1 MNREDADEA
10 MEACNETDPFN
21 VGRPLMMRWG
31 KNVKN
36 SGRHGA
42 RGDADQST
50 YEAPVYATQPGQNVT
65 RGSDEISIH
74 VDSTPAV
81 IEFQGPD
88 RLGDVSKAAKFDSVL
103 YSKDAIPRSAD
114 RQSTGRLW
122 APPPLDQELSSWE
135 RQRYQGKSTDYRRQQ
150 GQAAESSDCTMEPMT
165 GRQIELARRDRRK
178 GKNSRREAG
187 TKLSLV
193 DRDRFNWLVRKNL
206 TISRDSIC
214 SAMAFCFEKSG
225 AAHEISALLRDT
237 LMEDSPH
244 VTIDMRI
251 ARLYLLSDILFNSQ
265 QPGVRNAFFYRD
277 ALEKMAPDIF
287 TSLGRHGAGQI
298 GRMTMNKLRTAVSA
312 VLGAWTEWSV
322 YNPAFLDELE
332 ARFSGKSPQATA
344 DGDCKKKVVP
354 PSEVAS
360 TEKES
365 SIKSK
370 AEAVIM
376 KARGTWTE
384 VGEQDGDTSMN
395 SEEMEDDHIHDL
407 QDPYDEDLDG
417 SPLDDFVLPGHG

>member
-1 MNREDADEA
+1 
-10 MEACNETDPFN
+10 
-21 VGRPLMMRWG
+21 
-31 KNVKN
+31 
-36 SGRHGA
+36 
-42 RGDADQST
+42 
-50 YEAPVYATQPGQNVT
+50 
-65 RGSDEISIH
+65 
-74 VDSTPAV
+74 
-81 IEFQGPD
+81 
-88 RLGDVSKAAKFDSVL
+88 
-103 YSKDAIPRSAD
+103 
-114 RQSTGRLW
+114 
-122 APPPLDQELSSWE
+122 
-135 RQRYQGKSTDYRRQQ
+135 
-150 GQAAESSDCTMEPMT
+150 
-165 GRQIELARRDRRK
+165 
-178 GKNSRREAG
+178 
-187 TKLSLV
+187 
-193 DRDRFNWLVRKNL
+193 
-206 TISRDSIC
+206 
-214 SAMAFCFEKSG
+214 MAFCFEKSG

-354 PSEVAS
+354 PPEVAS

-384 VGEQDGDTSMN
+384 VGEQDGDTAMN

-407 QDPYDEDLDG
+407 QDPCDEDLDG
-417 SPLDDFVLPGHG
+417 SPLDDYVIPGHG